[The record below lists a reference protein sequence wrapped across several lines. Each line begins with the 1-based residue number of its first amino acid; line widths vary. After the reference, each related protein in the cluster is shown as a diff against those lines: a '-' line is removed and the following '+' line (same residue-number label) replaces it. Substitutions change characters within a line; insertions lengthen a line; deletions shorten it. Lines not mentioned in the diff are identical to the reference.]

1 MSSTHSIPNSAKDEI
16 NVPIALS
23 AFRDKFKFQTFRMI
37 IYIWHLWW
45 TLHVHT
51 TTSLWITS
59 FTFSDH
65 DLISLCH
72 CQGHRGT
79 CLIVIGQTES
89 FIFLLSSYPIDC
101 FVIEFKRCMV
111 VMLHM
116 HAERENYAHNAFCK
130 FGMHSV
136 LNSFDA

>member
-1 MSSTHSIPNSAKDEI
+1 MNKFSIALYSLFPVKWAQRAQFQIPNI
-16 NVPIALS
+16 
-23 AFRDKFKFQTFRMI
+23 
-37 IYIWHLWW
+37 
-45 TLHVHT
+45 LHDFIVVNRERYNDVH
-51 TTSLWITS
+51 TSLWITS

-89 FIFLLSSYPIDC
+89 CIFLLSSYPIDC

-116 HAERENYAHNAFCK
+116 HAERENYAYNAFCK